1 MRARES
7 VFSSVVVL
15 LFLNVFKIKLRVSN
29 PTRLVREKKTVRG
42 VRALQTTQ
50 QDDDDT
56 TTT

>member
-15 LFLNVFKIKLRVSN
+15 LFLNVFKIKIRVSN
-29 PTRLVREKKTVRG
+29 PNRLVREKKTVRG
-42 VRALQTTQ
+42 VQALQTTQ